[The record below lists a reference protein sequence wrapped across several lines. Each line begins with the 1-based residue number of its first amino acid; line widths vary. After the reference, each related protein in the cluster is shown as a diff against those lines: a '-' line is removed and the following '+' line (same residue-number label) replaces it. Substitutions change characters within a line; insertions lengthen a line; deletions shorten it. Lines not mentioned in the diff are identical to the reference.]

1 MKIKGNRFVTS
12 ILAASMLSGTFFVPA
27 SAGELE
33 GESAIAGMAVTL
45 NNYYAGEETPDE
57 AILDYL
63 VPKAQA
69 TSEAESETE
78 TEEPKTEEPK
88 TVMAA
93 TVAVTSDASN
103 VGLVSAAGY
112 LNVRE
117 QPSTGSVTV
126 GRLFSNCQV
135 NIKSSVN
142 NSEGSWYRITCG
154 DVEGYVS
161 AAYVLV
167 GTAAKTAEDNIQNRY
182 AVVTADQ
189 LNVRDSASDS
199 ANVVGTVYKDEEYAI
214 IEDQGDFVKIHIAN
228 DEVGYVSKSGITI
241 KTQFA
246 QAQKVDNE
254 FVSQELENFMIDINY
269 SRNVYEQAMAEGT
282 GEGYYRAYAAIV
294 YAAELLGYYSEFAAD
309 SGLEDLAATSK
320 QEQESALALADAAY
334 KLASDSGYFTQV
346 AESVA
351 SSEAA
356 AESSAAAESVQET
369 QTQPST
375 DASSEGNT
383 TSNTAETTA
392 PSSSASD
399 ETISVEVPTAASVTG
414 IEACYQ
420 GGTKYVGDVVY
431 TAELFVRVSYSD
443 GTVKDIYDGW
453 YSPQV
458 GMTLKQEGYNVVTM
472 YYGDFSSNLEVYANP
487 APETQPAAPETQPA
501 APETQ
506 PAAPAPA
513 PETQPAAPETQPAA
527 PETQPA
533 APAPAPETQPAAP
546 ETQPAAP
553 APAPSGNGQSIV
565 DYAMQ
570 WVGQC
575 NYVWGGTN
583 LTPGGGVDCSGFTM
597 NVYAAFGISLPHY
610 SGEQINYGQAVSYEQ
625 LQPGDLICFSGHVG
639 IYIGGGMMV
648 HAASAERGIVVD
660 NVFYNKQPI
669 GYRRLVQI
677 IKIQGRLSELTG
689 GLIFVYY
696 NRKKRIH

>member
-1 MKIKGNRFVTS
+1 
-12 ILAASMLSGTFFVPA
+12 MLSGTFFVPA

-78 TEEPKTEEPK
+78 TEEPK

-356 AESSAAAESVQET
+356 AESVQET

-383 TSNTAETTA
+383 TSNTAGTTA

-487 APETQPAAPETQPA
+487 APTQATQPAAPETQPA

-506 PAAPAPA
+506 PAAPA

-546 ETQPAAP
+546 ETQPTPAP

-669 GYRRLVQI
+669 GYRRLV
-677 IKIQGRLSELTG
+677 
-689 GLIFVYY
+689 
-696 NRKKRIH
+696 

>member
-78 TEEPKTEEPK
+78 TEEPK

-356 AESSAAAESVQET
+356 AESSAAESVQET
-369 QTQPST
+369 QAQPST
-375 DASSEGNT
+375 DASSEGNVT
-383 TSNTAETTA
+383 NGTGETAA

-399 ETISVEVPTAASVTG
+399 ETISVEVPTVASVTG

-501 APETQ
+501 AP
-506 PAAPAPA
+506 APA

-553 APAPSGNGQSIV
+553 APAPAPSGNGQSIV

-570 WVGQC
+570 WIGQC

-669 GYRRLVQI
+669 GYRRLV
-677 IKIQGRLSELTG
+677 
-689 GLIFVYY
+689 
-696 NRKKRIH
+696 

>member
-12 ILAASMLSGTFFVPA
+12 ILAASMLSGTFFAPA

-356 AESSAAAESVQET
+356 AESSAAESVQET

-375 DASSEGNT
+375 DASSEGNVT
-383 TSNTAETTA
+383 NGTGETAA

-487 APETQPAAPETQPA
+487 APTQATQPAAPETQPA

-513 PETQPAAPETQPAA
+513 PETQPAAPAPA

-546 ETQPAAP
+546 ETQPAAPAP

-610 SGEQINYGQAVSYEQ
+610 SGAQINYGQAVSYEQ

-669 GYRRLVQI
+669 GYRRLV
-677 IKIQGRLSELTG
+677 
-689 GLIFVYY
+689 
-696 NRKKRIH
+696 

>member
-78 TEEPKTEEPK
+78 TEEPK

-356 AESSAAAESVQET
+356 AESSAAESVQET

-375 DASSEGNT
+375 DASSEGNVT
-383 TSNTAETTA
+383 NGTGETAA

-399 ETISVEVPTAASVTG
+399 ETISVEVPTVASVTG

-487 APETQPAAPETQPA
+487 APTQATQPA

-513 PETQPAAPETQPAA
+513 PETQPAAP
-527 PETQPA
+527 
-533 APAPAPETQPAAP
+533 APAPETQPAAP
-546 ETQPAAP
+546 AP

-625 LQPGDLICFSGHVG
+625 LQPGDLICFSGHVA

-669 GYRRLVQI
+669 GYRRLV
-677 IKIQGRLSELTG
+677 
-689 GLIFVYY
+689 
-696 NRKKRIH
+696 

>member
-78 TEEPKTEEPK
+78 TEEPK

-501 APETQ
+501 AP
-506 PAAPAPA
+506 APA
-513 PETQPAAPETQPAA
+513 PETQPAAPETQPT
-527 PETQPA
+527 P
-533 APAPAPETQPAAP
+533 
-546 ETQPAAP
+546 AP

-669 GYRRLVQI
+669 GYRRLV
-677 IKIQGRLSELTG
+677 
-689 GLIFVYY
+689 
-696 NRKKRIH
+696 

>member
-78 TEEPKTEEPK
+78 TEEPK

-487 APETQPAAPETQPA
+487 APTQATQPAAPETQPA

-610 SGEQINYGQAVSYEQ
+610 SGSQINYGQAVSYEQ
-625 LQPGDLICFSGHVG
+625 LQPGDLICFSGHVA

-669 GYRRLVQI
+669 GYRRLV
-677 IKIQGRLSELTG
+677 
-689 GLIFVYY
+689 
-696 NRKKRIH
+696 

>member
-78 TEEPKTEEPK
+78 TEEPK

-356 AESSAAAESVQET
+356 AESSAAESVQET

-375 DASSEGNT
+375 DASSEGNVT
-383 TSNTAETTA
+383 NGTGEIAA

-399 ETISVEVPTAASVTG
+399 ETISVEVPTVASVTG

-487 APETQPAAPETQPA
+487 APTQATQPAAPETQPA
-501 APETQ
+501 APAPAPETQ

-533 APAPAPETQPAAP
+533 APETQPAAP
-546 ETQPAAP
+546 AP

-610 SGEQINYGQAVSYEQ
+610 SGSQINYGQAVSYEQ

-669 GYRRLVQI
+669 GYRRLV
-677 IKIQGRLSELTG
+677 
-689 GLIFVYY
+689 
-696 NRKKRIH
+696 

>member
-1 MKIKGNRFVTS
+1 
-12 ILAASMLSGTFFVPA
+12 
-27 SAGELE
+27 
-33 GESAIAGMAVTL
+33 
-45 NNYYAGEETPDE
+45 
-57 AILDYL
+57 
-63 VPKAQA
+63 
-69 TSEAESETE
+69 
-78 TEEPKTEEPK
+78 
-88 TVMAA
+88 
-93 TVAVTSDASN
+93 
-103 VGLVSAAGY
+103 
-112 LNVRE
+112 
-117 QPSTGSVTV
+117 
-126 GRLFSNCQV
+126 
-135 NIKSSVN
+135 
-142 NSEGSWYRITCG
+142 
-154 DVEGYVS
+154 
-161 AAYVLV
+161 
-167 GTAAKTAEDNIQNRY
+167 
-182 AVVTADQ
+182 
-189 LNVRDSASDS
+189 
-199 ANVVGTVYKDEEYAI
+199 
-214 IEDQGDFVKIHIAN
+214 
-228 DEVGYVSKSGITI
+228 
-241 KTQFA
+241 
-246 QAQKVDNE
+246 
-254 FVSQELENFMIDINY
+254 
-269 SRNVYEQAMAEGT
+269 MAEGT

-392 PSSSASD
+392 PSSSESD

-487 APETQPAAPETQPA
+487 APTQATQPA
-501 APETQ
+501 
-506 PAAPAPA
+506 A

-546 ETQPAAP
+546 ETQPTPAP

-625 LQPGDLICFSGHVG
+625 LQPGDLICFSGHVA

-669 GYRRLVQI
+669 GYRRLV
-677 IKIQGRLSELTG
+677 
-689 GLIFVYY
+689 
-696 NRKKRIH
+696 

>member
-78 TEEPKTEEPK
+78 TEEPK

-356 AESSAAAESVQET
+356 AESSSAAESVQET

-527 PETQPA
+527 P
-533 APAPAPETQPAAP
+533 
-546 ETQPAAP
+546 AP

-610 SGEQINYGQAVSYEQ
+610 SGAQINYGQAVSYEQ
-625 LQPGDLICFSGHVG
+625 LQPGDLICFSGHVA

-669 GYRRLVQI
+669 GYRRLV
-677 IKIQGRLSELTG
+677 
-689 GLIFVYY
+689 
-696 NRKKRIH
+696 

>member
-78 TEEPKTEEPK
+78 TEEPK

-506 PAAPAPA
+506 PVAPAPAPETQPAA

-546 ETQPAAP
+546 AP

-625 LQPGDLICFSGHVG
+625 LQPGDLICFSGHVA

-669 GYRRLVQI
+669 GYRRLV
-677 IKIQGRLSELTG
+677 
-689 GLIFVYY
+689 
-696 NRKKRIH
+696 

>member
-12 ILAASMLSGTFFVPA
+12 ILAASMLSGTFFAPA

-78 TEEPKTEEPK
+78 TEEPK

-356 AESSAAAESVQET
+356 AESSAAESVQET

-375 DASSEGNT
+375 DASSEGNVT
-383 TSNTAETTA
+383 NGTGETAA

-487 APETQPAAPETQPA
+487 APTQATQPAAPETQPA

-513 PETQPAAPETQPAA
+513 PETQPAAPAPA

-546 ETQPAAP
+546 ETQPAAPAP

-669 GYRRLVQI
+669 GYRRLV
-677 IKIQGRLSELTG
+677 
-689 GLIFVYY
+689 
-696 NRKKRIH
+696 

>member
-78 TEEPKTEEPK
+78 TEEPK

-369 QTQPST
+369 QTQPLT

-487 APETQPAAPETQPA
+487 APTQATQPAAPETQPA

-513 PETQPAAPETQPAA
+513 PETQPAAPAPA

-546 ETQPAAP
+546 ETQPAAPAP

-625 LQPGDLICFSGHVG
+625 LQPGDLICFSGHVA

-669 GYRRLVQI
+669 GYRRLV
-677 IKIQGRLSELTG
+677 
-689 GLIFVYY
+689 
-696 NRKKRIH
+696 

>member
-78 TEEPKTEEPK
+78 TEEPK

-392 PSSSASD
+392 PSSSESD

-472 YYGDFSSNLEVYANP
+472 YYGDFSSNLVVYANP
-487 APETQPAAPETQPA
+487 APTQATQPAAPETQPA

-625 LQPGDLICFSGHVG
+625 LQPGDLICFSGHVA

-669 GYRRLVQI
+669 GYRRLV
-677 IKIQGRLSELTG
+677 
-689 GLIFVYY
+689 
-696 NRKKRIH
+696 

>member
-78 TEEPKTEEPK
+78 TEEPK

-199 ANVVGTVYKDEEYAI
+199 AKVVGTVYKDEEYAI
-214 IEDQGDFVKIHIAN
+214 IEDQGDFVKIHISN

-356 AESSAAAESVQET
+356 AESSAAESVQET
-369 QTQPST
+369 QAQPST

-383 TSNTAETTA
+383 TNGTGESAA

-399 ETISVEVPTAASVTG
+399 ETISVEVPTVASVTG

-501 APETQ
+501 AP
-506 PAAPAPA
+506 APA

-527 PETQPA
+527 P
-533 APAPAPETQPAAP
+533 
-546 ETQPAAP
+546 AP

-625 LQPGDLICFSGHVG
+625 LQPGDLICFSGHVA

-669 GYRRLVQI
+669 GYRRLV
-677 IKIQGRLSELTG
+677 
-689 GLIFVYY
+689 
-696 NRKKRIH
+696 

>member
-189 LNVRDSASDS
+189 LKVRDSASDS

-375 DASSEGNT
+375 DASSEGNI

-472 YYGDFSSNLEVYANP
+472 YYGDYSSNLEVYANP
-487 APETQPAAPETQPA
+487 APTQATQPAAPETQPAAPETQPA

-506 PAAPAPA
+506 PAAPETQPTV
-513 PETQPAAPETQPAA
+513 PETQPSQPTGSIRVTNVALSSDLTQYTLNLCSQYGVDSSVIFSVMYHESQFNAGA
-527 PETQPA
+527 T
-533 APAPAPETQPAAP
+533 
-546 ETQPAAP
+546 
-553 APAPSGNGQSIV
+553 SGKGAQGL
-565 DYAMQ
+565 MQ
-570 WVGQC
+570 IIPRYSASRMAKLGV
-575 NYVWGGTN
+575 TN
-583 LTPGGGVDCSGFTM
+583 LYDPASNILVGIDLLAEYYHTYGSWNQALTAYRTGNAGSDSA
-597 NVYAAFGISLPHY
+597 YAATILGS
-610 SGEQINYGQAVSYEQ
+610 
-625 LQPGDLICFSGHVG
+625 VG
-639 IYIGGGMMV
+639 M
-648 HAASAERGIVVD
+648 
-660 NVFYNKQPI
+660 FQ
-669 GYRRLVQI
+669 
-677 IKIQGRLSELTG
+677 T
-689 GLIFVYY
+689 VYY
-696 NRKKRIH
+696 E

>member
-375 DASSEGNT
+375 DASSEGNVT
-383 TSNTAETTA
+383 NGTGE
-392 PSSSASD
+392 
-399 ETISVEVPTAASVTG
+399 TAASVTG

-487 APETQPAAPETQPA
+487 APTQATQPAAPETQPAAPETQPA

-506 PAAPAPA
+506 PAAPAP
-513 PETQPAAPETQPAA
+513 ETQPAAPA

-625 LQPGDLICFSGHVG
+625 LQPGDLICFSGHVA

-669 GYRRLVQI
+669 GYRRLV
-677 IKIQGRLSELTG
+677 
-689 GLIFVYY
+689 
-696 NRKKRIH
+696 

>member
-12 ILAASMLSGTFFVPA
+12 ILAASMLSGAFFVPA

-78 TEEPKTEEPK
+78 TEEPK

-199 ANVVGTVYKDEEYAI
+199 AKVVGTVYKDEEYAI
-214 IEDQGDFVKIHIAN
+214 IEDQGDFVKIHISN

-356 AESSAAAESVQET
+356 AESSAAESVQET
-369 QTQPST
+369 QAQPST

-383 TSNTAETTA
+383 TNGTGESAA

-399 ETISVEVPTAASVTG
+399 ETISVEVPTVASVTG

-487 APETQPAAPETQPA
+487 APTQATQPA
-501 APETQ
+501 
-506 PAAPAPA
+506 A

-533 APAPAPETQPAAP
+533 APETQPAAPETQPAAP
-546 ETQPAAP
+546 ETQPAAPETQPAAPAP

-575 NYVWGGTN
+575 NYVWGGIN

-610 SGEQINYGQAVSYEQ
+610 SGSQINYGQAVSYEQ
-625 LQPGDLICFSGHVG
+625 LQPGDLICFPGHVG

-669 GYRRLVQI
+669 GYRRLV
-677 IKIQGRLSELTG
+677 
-689 GLIFVYY
+689 
-696 NRKKRIH
+696 

>member
-199 ANVVGTVYKDEEYAI
+199 AKVVGTVYKDEEYAI
-214 IEDQGDFVKIHIAN
+214 IEDQGDFVKIHISN

-356 AESSAAAESVQET
+356 AESSAAESVQET
-369 QTQPST
+369 QAQPST

-383 TSNTAETTA
+383 TNGTGESAA

-399 ETISVEVPTAASVTG
+399 ETISVEVPTVASVTG

-487 APETQPAAPETQPA
+487 APTQATQPA
-501 APETQ
+501 
-506 PAAPAPA
+506 A

-533 APAPAPETQPAAP
+533 APETQPAAPETQPAAP
-546 ETQPAAP
+546 ETQPAAPETQPAAPAP

-610 SGEQINYGQAVSYEQ
+610 SGSQINYGQAVSYEQ
-625 LQPGDLICFSGHVG
+625 LQPGDLICFPGHVG

-669 GYRRLVQI
+669 GYRRLV
-677 IKIQGRLSELTG
+677 
-689 GLIFVYY
+689 
-696 NRKKRIH
+696 

>member
-45 NNYYAGEETPDE
+45 NNYYVGEETPDE

-78 TEEPKTEEPK
+78 TEEPK

-625 LQPGDLICFSGHVG
+625 LQPGDLICFSGHVA

-669 GYRRLVQI
+669 GYRRLV
-677 IKIQGRLSELTG
+677 
-689 GLIFVYY
+689 
-696 NRKKRIH
+696 

>member
-103 VGLVSAAGY
+103 VGLVSTAGY

-527 PETQPA
+527 PETQPV

-546 ETQPAAP
+546 ETQPAAPAP

-625 LQPGDLICFSGHVG
+625 LQPGDLICFSGHVA

-669 GYRRLVQI
+669 GYRRLV
-677 IKIQGRLSELTG
+677 
-689 GLIFVYY
+689 
-696 NRKKRIH
+696 

>member
-78 TEEPKTEEPK
+78 TEEPK

-356 AESSAAAESVQET
+356 AESSAAESVQET

-487 APETQPAAPETQPA
+487 APTQATQPAAPETQPA

-513 PETQPAAPETQPAA
+513 PETQPAAPETQPAAPA

-625 LQPGDLICFSGHVG
+625 LQPGDLICFSGHVA

-669 GYRRLVQI
+669 GYRRLV
-677 IKIQGRLSELTG
+677 
-689 GLIFVYY
+689 
-696 NRKKRIH
+696 

>member
-78 TEEPKTEEPK
+78 TEEPKTEEPKTEEPK

-487 APETQPAAPETQPA
+487 APTQATQPAAPETQPA
-501 APETQ
+501 
-506 PAAPAPA
+506 A

-546 ETQPAAP
+546 APAPETQPAAPETQPAAPAP

-610 SGEQINYGQAVSYEQ
+610 SGAQINYGQAVSYEQ
-625 LQPGDLICFSGHVG
+625 LQPGDLICFSGHVA

-669 GYRRLVQI
+669 GYRRLV
-677 IKIQGRLSELTG
+677 
-689 GLIFVYY
+689 
-696 NRKKRIH
+696 

>member
-78 TEEPKTEEPK
+78 TEEPK

-356 AESSAAAESVQET
+356 AESVQET

-487 APETQPAAPETQPA
+487 APTQATQPAAPETQPA

-513 PETQPAAPETQPAA
+513 PETQPAAPETQPT
-527 PETQPA
+527 P
-533 APAPAPETQPAAP
+533 
-546 ETQPAAP
+546 AP

-669 GYRRLVQI
+669 GYRRLV
-677 IKIQGRLSELTG
+677 
-689 GLIFVYY
+689 
-696 NRKKRIH
+696 

>member
-78 TEEPKTEEPK
+78 TEEPK

-189 LNVRDSASDS
+189 LNVRDSASES
-199 ANVVGTVYKDEEYAI
+199 AKVVGTVYKDEEYAI
-214 IEDQGDFVKIHIAN
+214 IEDQGDFVKIHISN

-356 AESSAAAESVQET
+356 AESSAAESVQET
-369 QTQPST
+369 QAQPST
-375 DASSEGNT
+375 DASSEGNVT
-383 TSNTAETTA
+383 NGTGESAA

-399 ETISVEVPTAASVTG
+399 ETISVEVPTVAAVTG

-487 APETQPAAPETQPA
+487 APTQATQPAAPETQPAAPETQPPAPETQPA

-527 PETQPA
+527 P
-533 APAPAPETQPAAP
+533 
-546 ETQPAAP
+546 AP

-610 SGEQINYGQAVSYEQ
+610 SGAQINYGQAVSYEQ
-625 LQPGDLICFSGHVG
+625 LQPGDLICFPGHVG

-669 GYRRLVQI
+669 GYRRLV
-677 IKIQGRLSELTG
+677 
-689 GLIFVYY
+689 
-696 NRKKRIH
+696 

>member
-78 TEEPKTEEPK
+78 TEEPKT
-88 TVMAA
+88 VMAA

-161 AAYVLV
+161 TAYVLV

-356 AESSAAAESVQET
+356 AESVQET

-506 PAAPAPA
+506 PAAPAP
-513 PETQPAAPETQPAA
+513 ETQPAAPETQPAA

-546 ETQPAAP
+546 ETQPTPAP

-669 GYRRLVQI
+669 GYRRLV
-677 IKIQGRLSELTG
+677 
-689 GLIFVYY
+689 
-696 NRKKRIH
+696 

>member
-78 TEEPKTEEPK
+78 TEEPK

-356 AESSAAAESVQET
+356 AESSAAESVQET
-369 QTQPST
+369 QAQPST

-383 TSNTAETTA
+383 TNGTGESAA

-399 ETISVEVPTAASVTG
+399 ETISVEVPTVASVTG

-487 APETQPAAPETQPA
+487 APTQATQPA
-501 APETQ
+501 
-506 PAAPAPA
+506 A

-533 APAPAPETQPAAP
+533 APETQPAAPETQPAAP
-546 ETQPAAP
+546 ETQPAAPETQPAAPAP

-625 LQPGDLICFSGHVG
+625 LQPGDLICFPGHVG

-669 GYRRLVQI
+669 GYRRLV
-677 IKIQGRLSELTG
+677 
-689 GLIFVYY
+689 
-696 NRKKRIH
+696 

>member
-78 TEEPKTEEPK
+78 TEEPK

-356 AESSAAAESVQET
+356 AESSAAESVQET

-399 ETISVEVPTAASVTG
+399 ETISVEVPTVASVTG

-487 APETQPAAPETQPA
+487 APTQATQPAAPETQPA

-506 PAAPAPA
+506 PAAPA

-546 ETQPAAP
+546 ETQPTPAP

-610 SGEQINYGQAVSYEQ
+610 SGAQINYGQAVSYEQ

-669 GYRRLVQI
+669 GYRRLV
-677 IKIQGRLSELTG
+677 
-689 GLIFVYY
+689 
-696 NRKKRIH
+696 

>member
-78 TEEPKTEEPK
+78 TEEPK

-356 AESSAAAESVQET
+356 AESSSAAESVQET

-506 PAAPAPA
+506 PVAPAPA

-546 ETQPAAP
+546 ETQPAAPAP

-669 GYRRLVQI
+669 GYRRLV
-677 IKIQGRLSELTG
+677 
-689 GLIFVYY
+689 
-696 NRKKRIH
+696 

>member
-269 SRNVYEQAMAEGT
+269 SRNVYEQAMAERT

-356 AESSAAAESVQET
+356 AESSAAESVQET
-369 QTQPST
+369 QAQPST
-375 DASSEGNT
+375 DASSEGNVT
-383 TSNTAETTA
+383 NGTGETAA

-487 APETQPAAPETQPA
+487 APTQATQPAAPETQPA

-625 LQPGDLICFSGHVG
+625 LQPGDLICFSGHVA

-669 GYRRLVQI
+669 GYRRLV
-677 IKIQGRLSELTG
+677 
-689 GLIFVYY
+689 
-696 NRKKRIH
+696 

>member
-487 APETQPAAPETQPA
+487 APTQATQPAAPETQPA

-506 PAAPAPA
+506 PAA

-610 SGEQINYGQAVSYEQ
+610 SGAQINYGQAVSYEQ
-625 LQPGDLICFSGHVG
+625 LQPGDLICFSGHVA

-669 GYRRLVQI
+669 GYRRLV
-677 IKIQGRLSELTG
+677 
-689 GLIFVYY
+689 
-696 NRKKRIH
+696 

>member
-1 MKIKGNRFVTS
+1 
-12 ILAASMLSGTFFVPA
+12 MLSGTFFVPA

-78 TEEPKTEEPK
+78 TEEPK

-356 AESSAAAESVQET
+356 AESSAAESVQET

-375 DASSEGNT
+375 DASSEGNVT
-383 TSNTAETTA
+383 NGTGETAA

-399 ETISVEVPTAASVTG
+399 ETISVEVPTVASVTG

-487 APETQPAAPETQPA
+487 APTQATQPAAPETQPA

-546 ETQPAAP
+546 AP

-625 LQPGDLICFSGHVG
+625 LQPGDLICFSGHVA

-669 GYRRLVQI
+669 GYRRLV
-677 IKIQGRLSELTG
+677 
-689 GLIFVYY
+689 
-696 NRKKRIH
+696 

>member
-45 NNYYAGEETPDE
+45 NNYYVGEETPDE

-78 TEEPKTEEPK
+78 TEEPK

-527 PETQPA
+527 P
-533 APAPAPETQPAAP
+533 
-546 ETQPAAP
+546 

-625 LQPGDLICFSGHVG
+625 LQPGDLICFSGHVA

-669 GYRRLVQI
+669 GYRRLV
-677 IKIQGRLSELTG
+677 
-689 GLIFVYY
+689 
-696 NRKKRIH
+696 

>member
-78 TEEPKTEEPK
+78 TEEPN

-527 PETQPA
+527 P
-533 APAPAPETQPAAP
+533 
-546 ETQPAAP
+546 AP

-669 GYRRLVQI
+669 GYRRLV
-677 IKIQGRLSELTG
+677 
-689 GLIFVYY
+689 
-696 NRKKRIH
+696 

>member
-1 MKIKGNRFVTS
+1 
-12 ILAASMLSGTFFVPA
+12 MLSGTFFVPA

-33 GESAIAGMAVTL
+33 VESAIAGMAVTL

-78 TEEPKTEEPK
+78 TEEPK

-356 AESSAAAESVQET
+356 AESVQET

-506 PAAPAPA
+506 PAAP
-513 PETQPAAPETQPAA
+513 ETQPTP
-527 PETQPA
+527 
-533 APAPAPETQPAAP
+533 
-546 ETQPAAP
+546 AP

-669 GYRRLVQI
+669 GYRRLV
-677 IKIQGRLSELTG
+677 
-689 GLIFVYY
+689 
-696 NRKKRIH
+696 

>member
-1 MKIKGNRFVTS
+1 
-12 ILAASMLSGTFFVPA
+12 
-27 SAGELE
+27 
-33 GESAIAGMAVTL
+33 MAVTL

-78 TEEPKTEEPK
+78 TEEPK

-356 AESSAAAESVQET
+356 AESSAAESVQET

-375 DASSEGNT
+375 DASSEGNVT
-383 TSNTAETTA
+383 NGTGETAA

-399 ETISVEVPTAASVTG
+399 ETISVEVPTVASVTG

-487 APETQPAAPETQPA
+487 APTQATQPAAPETQPA

-669 GYRRLVQI
+669 GYRRLV
-677 IKIQGRLSELTG
+677 
-689 GLIFVYY
+689 
-696 NRKKRIH
+696 

>member
-78 TEEPKTEEPK
+78 TEEPK

-487 APETQPAAPETQPA
+487 APTQATQPAAPETQPA

-513 PETQPAAPETQPAA
+513 PETQPAAPETQPA
-527 PETQPA
+527 
-533 APAPAPETQPAAP
+533 APAPETQPAAP

-669 GYRRLVQI
+669 GYRRLV
-677 IKIQGRLSELTG
+677 
-689 GLIFVYY
+689 
-696 NRKKRIH
+696 

>member
-78 TEEPKTEEPK
+78 TEEPK

-513 PETQPAAPETQPAA
+513 PETQPAAP
-527 PETQPA
+527 
-533 APAPAPETQPAAP
+533 APAPETQPAAP
-546 ETQPAAP
+546 ETQPAAPAP

-625 LQPGDLICFSGHVG
+625 LQPGDLICFSGHVA

-669 GYRRLVQI
+669 GYRRLV
-677 IKIQGRLSELTG
+677 
-689 GLIFVYY
+689 
-696 NRKKRIH
+696 

>member
-142 NSEGSWYRITCG
+142 NSG

-346 AESVA
+346 AETVA

-487 APETQPAAPETQPA
+487 APTQATQPAAPETQPA

-546 ETQPAAP
+546 ETQPTPAP

-625 LQPGDLICFSGHVG
+625 LQPGDLICFSGHVA

-669 GYRRLVQI
+669 GYRRLV
-677 IKIQGRLSELTG
+677 
-689 GLIFVYY
+689 
-696 NRKKRIH
+696 

>member
-78 TEEPKTEEPK
+78 TEEPK

-189 LNVRDSASDS
+189 LKVRDSASDS

-356 AESSAAAESVQET
+356 AESVQET

-506 PAAPAPA
+506 PAAP
-513 PETQPAAPETQPAA
+513 
-527 PETQPA
+527 ETQPA

-546 ETQPAAP
+546 ETQPAAPAP

-669 GYRRLVQI
+669 GYRRLV
-677 IKIQGRLSELTG
+677 
-689 GLIFVYY
+689 
-696 NRKKRIH
+696 

>member
-78 TEEPKTEEPK
+78 TEEPK

-356 AESSAAAESVQET
+356 AESSAAESVQET

-506 PAAPAPA
+506 PAAPAP
-513 PETQPAAPETQPAA
+513 ETQPAAPETQPAA

-546 ETQPAAP
+546 ETQPAAPAP

-669 GYRRLVQI
+669 GYRRLV
-677 IKIQGRLSELTG
+677 
-689 GLIFVYY
+689 
-696 NRKKRIH
+696 